1 MKKEILK
8 QLRSSYDNTEI
19 KPSND
24 LWDRIDA
31 ALEKGSD
38 LPVKQSFQWWKYAA
52 VVLLLIS
59 FGVFF
64 YFNPKSAESNKVI
77 TKSDNSDKSVP
88 AKRQI
93 DGIEKLK
100 AEQIENEDIAISG
113 KKNNGEIKTEKSI
126 TKSYTEDLKS
136 YNPILV
142 KAEEEKNIHTENIN
156 VPIAKE
162 KTHDQITESPIIIAE
177 KKKAS
182 YIKADELLLGREI
195 DKTREEN
202 HGGQKRMGVVDMEKI
217 KIKGPNSLKILGMTV
232 FSDSSDTE

>member
-1 MKKEILK
+1 MKKEILRP
-8 QLRSSYDNTEI
+8 LRSSYDNLEI

-31 ALEKGSD
+31 GLEKGSD
-38 LPVKQSFQWWKYAA
+38 SPVKQPSQWWKYAA

-59 FGVFF
+59 FGCFF
-64 YFNPKSAESNKVI
+64 YFNSKSAENNKVI
-77 TKSDNSDKSVP
+77 TKSDKSDKSVP
-88 AKRQI
+88 AKKQVDDI
-93 DGIEKLK
+93 DNLK
-100 AEQIENEDIAISG
+100 AEHVQNKDIAISN
-113 KKNNGEIKTEKSI
+113 KKDIGEIKSEKSI
-126 TKSYTEDLKS
+126 TKTYTEDLTS

-142 KAEEEKNIHTENIN
+142 RAEEEKNIPTENIK
-156 VPIAKE
+156 VPITEE
-162 KTHDQITESPIIIAE
+162 KTHDQITEKPIIIAE